1 MMETIC
7 YLAAIVL
14 IVGFFVTARKM
25 EMEAWMVERKELL
38 DRIMSRDY
46 EQYAG
51 VNIKVNESRAPTK
64 VVSVDEL
71 TKMMEDREQ
80 SQGIPI

>member
-1 MMETIC
+1 MTDII
-7 YLAAIVL
+7 LAVL
-14 IVGFFVTARKM
+14 IVIVYAAQEGAKFL
-25 EMEAWMVERKELL
+25 ERIKWERERSQLL

-51 VNIKVNESRAPTK
+51 VNIKVNETKAPTK

-71 TKMMEDREQ
+71 TKMMEEREQ
-80 SQGIPI
+80 TQGIPI